1 MKLAAQWI
9 SPCNPDLPFI
19 TGLIMPIRTS
29 KYSQFIPLIGDGC

>member
-1 MKLAAQWI
+1 
-9 SPCNPDLPFI
+9 LPFI